1 MFLIL
6 VQDLEQVAHMSRLI
20 RGIELEHQTLETG
33 QDSEALAQG
42 LALDSLQTI
51 LLDHSKERWETMEE
65 IVLMD
70 LE

>member
-1 MFLIL
+1 M
-6 VQDLEQVAHMSRLI
+6 
-20 RGIELEHQTLETG
+20 EHQTLETG
-33 QDSEALAQG
+33 QDLEALAQG